1 MTEKE
6 STGDADQDARM
17 QRFEEEKAIKNKEL
31 EAVVNFLMNQV
42 GLKTHKG
49 ILNQHSS
56 VEFFRGVNFHLAC
69 LSHEKLI
76 MKMLPSFVED
86 KSLLQLK
93 TIEDSVRLGQLMMI
107 YGNIV

>member
-1 MTEKE
+1 MSKVE
-6 STGDADQDARM
+6 SGEDARM
-17 QRFEEEKAIKNKEL
+17 EQFEKEKALKNKEL
-31 EAVVNFLMNQV
+31 GAVVNFLMNQV

-76 MKMLPSFVED
+76 MKMLPTFVAD
-86 KSLLQLK
+86 KSLVEIK
-93 TIEDSVRLGQLMMI
+93 SI
-107 YGNIV
+107 

>member
-1 MTEKE
+1 
-6 STGDADQDARM
+6 
-17 QRFEEEKAIKNKEL
+17 
-31 EAVVNFLMNQV
+31 MNQV

-76 MKMLPSFVED
+76 MKMLPSIVAD
-86 KSLLQLK
+86 KSLLEIK
-93 TIEDSVRLGQLMMI
+93 SI
-107 YGNIV
+107 

>member
-1 MTEKE
+1 MSKVE
-6 STGDADQDARM
+6 SGEEDARM
-17 QRFEEEKAIKNKEL
+17 QQFEKEKETKNKEL
-31 EAVVNFLMNQV
+31 GAVVNFLMNQV

-76 MKMLPSFVED
+76 MKMLPSFVAD
-86 KSLLQLK
+86 KSLLEIK
-93 TIEDSVRLGQLMMI
+93 SI
-107 YGNIV
+107 